1 MTSEVLHPWRAMAYT
16 TAQLLDILDAEMKA
30 AVRGDRLLLST
41 DSRIDDPVIAK
52 AIGPQKLSQ
61 IYAFRDFRDQIHQYQ
76 IAEGVSGIVWR
87 DCHFQGNSVHFP
99 EIHPQLTATAEDK
112 LRLGAAKGAVISFW
126 RDAIA
131 GLDLWRAGNPPEPI
145 ERSRVETL
153 IDHAEWADVE
163 ATRSELYLLLCWGNP
178 KESYYAWAY
187 PESGCDRVIATKGQP
202 SGIKV

>member
-1 MTSEVLHPWRAMAYT
+1 MAYT

-61 IYAFRDFRDQIHQYQ
+61 IYAFRDFREQIHQYQ

-87 DCHFQGNSVHFP
+87 ECHFQGHTVRFP
-99 EIHPQLTATAEDK
+99 EIHPQLTATIEDK

-126 RDAIA
+126 RQAIA
-131 GLDLWRAGNPPEPI
+131 GLTLWRAGNQPDPITPPK
-145 ERSRVETL
+145 VEKL

-187 PESGCDRVIATKGQP
+187 PESGCDRIIAAPGRP

>member
-1 MTSEVLHPWRAMAYT
+1 MAYT
-16 TAQLLDILDAEMKA
+16 TAQLLEILDAEMKA

-87 DCHFQGNSVHFP
+87 DCQFKNSGQTHTVRFP

-112 LRLGAAKGAVISFW
+112 LRLGAAKGAVVTFW
-126 RDAIA
+126 RQAVE
-131 GLDLWRAGNPPEPI
+131 GLNLWRAGNPPEPTTLPK
-145 ERSRVETL
+145 VETL
-153 IDHAEWADVE
+153 IAHAEWADVE

-187 PESGCDRVIATKGQP
+187 PESGCDRVIAAAGQP

>member
-1 MTSEVLHPWRAMAYT
+1 MAYT
-16 TAQLLDILDAEMKA
+16 TAQLLEILDAEMKA
-30 AVRGDRLLLST
+30 AVRGDRILRS
-41 DSRIDDPVIAK
+41 DDRRLDNPVITK

-61 IYAFRDFRDQIHQYQ
+61 IYAFQDFRDQIHQYQ

-87 DCHFQGNSVHFP
+87 ECSFAGRSVRFP

-112 LRLGAAKGAVISFW
+112 LRLGAAKGAVIAFW
-126 RDAIA
+126 RESIA
-131 GLDLWRAGNPPEPI
+131 ELTLWRAGNPPEPI
-145 ERSRVETL
+145 DAERVETL
-153 IDHAEWADVE
+153 IEKAEWADIE

-187 PESGCDRVIATKGQP
+187 PDSGCDRIIATQSQP

>member
-1 MTSEVLHPWRAMAYT
+1 MAYT

-61 IYAFRDFRDQIHQYQ
+61 IYAFRDFREQIHQYQ

-87 DCHFQGNSVHFP
+87 ECHFKGDSVRFP

-112 LRLGAAKGAVISFW
+112 LRLSAAKGVVISFW
-126 RDAIA
+126 RRAIV
-131 GLDLWRAGNPPEPI
+131 GLKLWRASNPPEPI
-145 ERSRVETL
+145 TLARVETF
-153 IDHAEWADVE
+153 IENAEWADVE

-187 PESGCDRVIATKGQP
+187 PESGCDRVIATKGHP

>member
-1 MTSEVLHPWRAMAYT
+1 MAYT
-16 TAQLLDILDAEMKA
+16 TAQLLAILDAEMKA
-30 AVRGDRLLLST
+30 AVRGDRLLLSA
-41 DSRIDDPVIAK
+41 DRRFDDPVIAK

-61 IYAFRDFRDQIHQYQ
+61 IYAFQDFRDQIHRYQ

-87 DCHFQGNSVHFP
+87 HCHFQGRSVRFP

-112 LRLGAAKGAVISFW
+112 LRLGAAKGAVLAFW
-126 RDAIA
+126 RECIA
-131 GLDLWRAGNPPEPI
+131 GLNLWRAGNPPEPI
-145 ERSRVETL
+145 APDRVETL
-153 IDHAEWADVE
+153 IERAEWADAE

-187 PESGCDRVIATKGQP
+187 PESGCDRIIATRHQP

>member
-1 MTSEVLHPWRAMAYT
+1 MAYT
-16 TAQLLDILDAEMKA
+16 TAQLLDILNAEMKA

-41 DSRIDDPVIAK
+41 DRRIDDPVITK

-87 DCHFQGNSVHFP
+87 ECHFLGHSVRFP

-112 LRLGAAKGAVISFW
+112 LRLGAAKGVVISFW
-126 RDAIA
+126 RAAITD
-131 GLDLWRAGNPPEPI
+131 LNLWRAGNPPAPTDLV
-145 ERSRVETL
+145 RVETL

-187 PESGCDRVIATKGQP
+187 PESGCDRIIATKGQP

>member
-1 MTSEVLHPWRAMAYT
+1 MAYT
-16 TAQLLDILDAEMKA
+16 TAQLLEILEAEMKA
-30 AVRGDRLLLST
+30 AVRGDRLLLTS
-41 DSRIDDPVIAK
+41 DRRLHNPVLTK

-61 IYAFRDFRDQIHQYQ
+61 IYAFQDFREQIHQYQ

-87 DCHFQGNSVHFP
+87 DCHFRDCSVRFP
-99 EIHPQLTATAEDK
+99 EIHPQLTAIAADK
-112 LRLGAAKGAVISFW
+112 LTLAAAKGAVIAFW

-131 GLDLWRAGNPPEPI
+131 DLRLWRATNPPEPVTIEQVNILI
-145 ERSRVETL
+145 ER
-153 IDHAEWADVE
+153 AEWADVE

-187 PESGCDRVIATKGQP
+187 PQSGCDRIIATSTQP

>member
-1 MTSEVLHPWRAMAYT
+1 MAYT

-41 DSRIDDPVIAK
+41 DSRIHDPVIAK

-61 IYAFRDFRDQIHQYQ
+61 IYAFRDFREQIHQYQ
-76 IAEGVSGIVWR
+76 VAEGVSGIVWR
-87 DCHFQGNSVHFP
+87 ECHFKGESVRFP
-99 EIHPQLTATAEDK
+99 EIHPQLTAIAEDK
-112 LRLGAAKGAVISFW
+112 LRLGAAKGVVISFW
-126 RDAIA
+126 RRAIA
-131 GLDLWRAGNPPEPI
+131 NLNLWRAGNPPEPI
-145 ERSRVETL
+145 APERVETL
-153 IDHAEWADVE
+153 IENAEWADVE

-187 PESGCDRVIATKGQP
+187 PESGCDRVIATEGRP

>member
-1 MTSEVLHPWRAMAYT
+1 MAYT

-30 AVRGDRLLLST
+30 AVRGDRVLLST

-87 DCHFQGNSVHFP
+87 ECHFKGHSVRFP

-126 RDAIA
+126 RETTGD
-131 GLDLWRAGNPPEPI
+131 LDLWRAGNPPEPI
-145 ERSRVETL
+145 DLPRVEKL

-187 PESGCDRVIATKGQP
+187 PESGCDRVIATQGQP

>member
-1 MTSEVLHPWRAMAYT
+1 MAYT
-16 TAQLLDILDAEMKA
+16 TAQLLEILDAEMKA
-30 AVRGDRLLLST
+30 AVRGDRLLLNG
-41 DSRIDDPVIAK
+41 DSRLDNPVITK

-61 IYAFRDFRDQIHQYQ
+61 IYAFQDFREQIHQYQ

-87 DCHFQGNSVHFP
+87 ECTFKGRSVRFP

-112 LRLGAAKGAVISFW
+112 LRLGAAKGAVLAFW
-126 RDAIA
+126 HESIE
-131 GLDLWRAGNPPEPI
+131 GLKLWRAGNSPEPTDLARVNALI
-145 ERSRVETL
+145 ER
-153 IDHAEWADVE
+153 AEWADVE

-187 PESGCDRVIATKGQP
+187 PQSGCDRIIATPNRP